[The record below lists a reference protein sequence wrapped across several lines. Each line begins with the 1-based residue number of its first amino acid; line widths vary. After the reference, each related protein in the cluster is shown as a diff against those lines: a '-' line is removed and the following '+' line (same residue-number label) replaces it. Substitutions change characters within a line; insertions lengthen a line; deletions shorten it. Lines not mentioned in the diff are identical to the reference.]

1 MTDWIALLISF
12 AVCFAAAGIG
22 GMFTTRSIQSWY
34 RGLRKPSWNPPDWA
48 FGPVFDSPEDA
59 GAFCAWL
66 GTDPRNIMLRAIL
79 DGKEPDAALEA
90 RYLDWRIHQQQAGA

>member
-1 MTDWIALLISF
+1 MSCEI
-12 AVCFAAAGIG
+12 V
-22 GMFTTRSIQSWY
+22 TTTEGRAI
-34 RGLRKPSWNPPDWA
+34 LMDTTTDWA